1 MDVQMY
7 MEAVGQ
13 GGDIE
18 CKLVV
23 VVAPVVGVVVAEVT
37 VVGIEVVD
45 VVVEAAVAAEPVDV
59 LIVVVVVEAG
69 CDSYLCSC

>member
-13 GGDIE
+13 GGGIE

-23 VVAPVVGVVVAEVT
+23 VVAPVVGVVVAGVT
-37 VVGIEVVD
+37 VVGIGVVD
-45 VVVEAAVAAEPVDV
+45 
-59 LIVVVVVEAG
+59 VVVVVEAG